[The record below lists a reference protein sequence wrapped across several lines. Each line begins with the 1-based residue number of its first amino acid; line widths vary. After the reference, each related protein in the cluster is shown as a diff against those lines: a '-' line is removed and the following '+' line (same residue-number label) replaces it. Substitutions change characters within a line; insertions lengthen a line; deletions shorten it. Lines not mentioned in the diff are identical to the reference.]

1 MSYSTT
7 IPRHIGLAGSSAIIT
22 AAFNCLL
29 DLYDVNESLWPVV
42 ERPSFILQVEKV
54 ELGIAAGLMDRVA
67 QVLAAA
73 DYGRKSCCSADLCR
87 APLHFSA

>member
-7 IPRHIGLAGSSAIIT
+7 IPRHLGLAGSSAIIA

-29 DLYDVNESLWPVV
+29 HWYDVDEAMWPVR
-42 ERPSFILQVEKV
+42 ERPSFLLRVEDA

-67 QVLAAA
+67 QVSTA
-73 DYGRKSCCSADLCR
+73 
-87 APLHFSA
+87 